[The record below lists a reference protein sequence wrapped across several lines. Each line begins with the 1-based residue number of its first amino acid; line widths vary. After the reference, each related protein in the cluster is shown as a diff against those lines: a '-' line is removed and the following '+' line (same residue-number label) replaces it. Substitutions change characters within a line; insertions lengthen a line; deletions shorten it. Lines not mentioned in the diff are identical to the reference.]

1 MHQCAGLASAASS
14 VPLEHPFVSDKK
26 PVRRSQA
33 WFGRQDR
40 DGFVHRSWI
49 KNQGYPH
56 DLLDGR
62 PIIGICNTWS
72 ELTPCNGH
80 FRELAEF
87 VKRGVY
93 EAGGFPLEFPV
104 MSLGETQLRPTA
116 MLFRNLASMDVE
128 ESIRGNPIDGVVLLM
143 GCDKTTPA
151 LLMGAASVD
160 LPTIGISGGPML
172 TGHFRGKQ
180 LGSGTGVWQ
189 MSEDVRAGKMSQE
202 EFTAAESCMHR
213 SKGHCMT
220 MGTAST
226 MASMVEALGVALPG
240 NAAIPAVDAR
250 RYRQAQL
257 TGRRIVEMVEEDMK
271 LSKILTRSAF
281 ENAIRTNAAIGG
293 STNAVIHL
301 LAIAGRIGVP
311 LTLEDWDKLG
321 SELPCLVNLQPS
333 GKYLME
339 DFYYA
344 GGLPAV
350 MREIKHVLDG
360 KAITVNGKSMGENIA
375 DAPNWNR
382 EVIKP
387 LDDPFK
393 AHAGIAVLRGNL
405 APDGAVIKPSA
416 ASPHLLKHRGRAVVF
431 ESIEDLHAR
440 IDDEQLDIDETCI
453 MVLKGC
459 GPKGYP
465 GMAEVGNMPLPPKLL
480 RKGITDLVR
489 ISDARMSG
497 TAYGTVVLHVS
508 PEAAA
513 GGPLALVKNGDFIEV
528 DVPGRR
534 LHLDVSE
541 AELASRRAA
550 WQAPEAPKRG
560 WYKLYVD
567 HVQQA
572 HLGAD
577 LDLLVGGSG
586 AEVKRDSH

>member
-1 MHQCAGLASAASS
+1 MD
-14 VPLEHPFVSDKK
+14 VPKK
-26 PVRRSQA
+26 RARRSQD
-33 WFGRQDR
+33 WFGREGK
-40 DGFVHRSWI
+40 DGFLHRSWI
-49 KNQGYPH
+49 KNQGYPD
-56 DLLDGR
+56 DLFDGR
-62 PIIGICNTWS
+62 PVIGICNTWS

-160 LPTIGISGGPML
+160 IPTIGISGGPML

-189 MSEDVRAGKMSQE
+189 MSEDVRAGKMTRE

-257 TGRRIVEMVEEDMK
+257 TGRRIVEMVEEEMN

-281 ENAIRTNAAIGG
+281 ENAIKTNAAIGG

-311 LTLEDWDKLG
+311 LTLEDWDRLG
-321 SELPCLVNLQPS
+321 SELPCLLNLQPS
-333 GKYLME
+333 GKFLME

-350 MREIKHVLDG
+350 MREIRHVLDG
-360 KAITVNGKSMGENIA
+360 QALTVNGKSIGENIA

-393 AHAGIAVLRGNL
+393 ARAGIAVLRGNL

-416 ASPHLLKHRGRAVVF
+416 ASPNLLKHRGRAVVF

-440 IDDEQLDIDETCI
+440 IDDENLDIDESCI

-513 GGPLALVKNGDFIEV
+513 GGPLALVQNGDFIEV

-534 LHLDVSE
+534 LHLDVSDSE
-541 AELASRRAA
+541 IARRRAA
-550 WQAPEAPKRG
+550 WKAPEAPKRG

-577 LDLLVGGSG
+577 LDVLVGGSG
-586 AEVKRDSH
+586 AQVTRDSH